1 MAHLFHAL
9 IESADM
15 IRHASD
21 PAPWVKKPA
30 LQTSQGG
37 GSAPP
42 LVTSAPPRTLSLDRV
57 AAAVT
62 LAPANVAR
70 STQRVADIP
79 IRDWEVLFC
88 AVKDRL
94 GLAVGVGQA
103 PDGTHE
109 RRSGSGVV
117 RGPIVECVQAL
128 NRLHGA
134 LLHELDRCEQ
144 LEMTLFDTQ
153 TALAQARAELVGTQ
167 AGELRARYL
176 AAHDSLT
183 SLPNRGF
190 FGERLERALAHA
202 APQRQALA
210 VLYLDLDGFKPIND
224 LHGHAVGDELLRVV
238 SARLSRVVRADDM
251 VSRVG
256 GDEFACLL
264 VNLSD
269 REQLIQLAGKMFDV
283 VTAPCLIGAH
293 KLSVRPSI
301 GIAVCPTDGTTA
313 EALIRCAD
321 AAMYR
326 AKRDQTGH
334 AFFDQSLAT

>member
-1 MAHLFHAL
+1 
-9 IESADM
+9 M

-21 PAPWVKKPA
+21 PAPWVKT
-30 LQTSQGG
+30 LTLRTSPGS
-37 GSAPP
+37 GSAAP
-42 LVTSAPPRTLSLDRV
+42 LVTTATQRTLSLDRV
-57 AAAVT
+57 AAAPY
-62 LAPANVAR
+62 LAPATVAR
-70 STQRVADIP
+70 GAQRVADIP

-94 GLAVGVGQA
+94 GLAVGSGQA
-103 PDGTHE
+103 PDGRHD
-109 RRSGSGVV
+109 RRSGTGVM
-117 RGPIVECVQAL
+117 RGPVMECVQAL
-128 NRLHGA
+128 DRLHGA
-134 LLHELDRCEQ
+134 LVHELDRCEQ

-153 TALAQARAELVGTQ
+153 TSLAQARAELVGTQ
-167 AGELRARYL
+167 AGERRARYL

-190 FGERLERALAHA
+190 FGERLERALALA
-202 APQRQALA
+202 ATQRQALA

-224 LHGHAVGDELLRVV
+224 LHGHAVGDELLQVV

-269 REQLIQLAGKMFDV
+269 KEQLGQLAGKMFDA
-283 VTAPCLIGAH
+283 VTAPCVIGAH
-293 KLSVRPSI
+293 RLSVRPSI
-301 GIAVCPTDGTTA
+301 GIAVFPADGTTA
-313 EALIRCAD
+313 EALTKCAD

-334 AFFDQSLAT
+334 AFFAPTSDA